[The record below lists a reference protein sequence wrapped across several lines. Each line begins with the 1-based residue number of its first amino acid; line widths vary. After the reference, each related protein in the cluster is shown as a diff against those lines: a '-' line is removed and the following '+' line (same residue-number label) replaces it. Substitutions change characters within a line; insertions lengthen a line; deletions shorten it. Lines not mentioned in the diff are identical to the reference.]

1 MKLISVAAGLEASAV
16 DAIPYV
22 EPITDDG
29 EQHGV
34 RAVKQLAIF
43 DGLKGELEK
52 NVGSAAAVPA
62 DSMSRFRL
70 QPDRRRHRTRVYDPR
85 SGA

>member
-1 MKLISVAAGLEASAV
+1 MELVRVAAGLEASAV

-22 EPITDDG
+22 EPVTHDR

-43 DGLKGELEK
+43 NGLKCELEK

-70 QPDRRRHRTRVYDPR
+70 QPDRRRHRTAVYDR
-85 SGA
+85 RRGA

>member
-22 EPITDDG
+22 EPITHDG

-43 DGLKGELEK
+43 NGLKCELEK

-62 DSMSRFRL
+62 DSMSGFRL
-70 QPDRRRHRTRVYDPR
+70 QPERRGHGTSVYDRRG
-85 SGA
+85 GA